1 MKKIL
6 ILLLSLLMLF
16 AFTSCEEEE
25 QPIGGDPFSRDMTLS
40 VIRVTY
46 RDEEKTF
53 TTNARKQA
61 ILDTVNAVLKENY
74 EENATPTEDGYLM
87 QFVFIDEYADQN
99 GEYFLAEDKLI
110 DLKTNRAYPV
120 TEEQYAELIAVL
132 SLTPHPG
139 QTL

>member
-1 MKKIL
+1 MKKML

-16 AFTSCEEEE
+16 AFTSCEDEE

-40 VIRVTY
+40 VVRVTH

-53 TTNARKQA
+53 TTNTRKRA
-61 ILDTVNAVLKENY
+61 ILDIVNAILEENY
-74 EENATPTEDGYLM
+74 EENAAPFEDGYLM
-87 QFVFIDEYADQN
+87 QFVFIDEYAGQN

-120 TEEQYAELIAVL
+120 TEEQYAALIVVL
-132 SLTPHPG
+132 SLAPQPG